1 MISLWWHDLKMAD
14 ETKVEGCAVLAKSLK
29 EQVSMVHFDLLLTA
43 VERMYFLSRMLFII
57 RNCKFY

>member
-1 MISLWWHDLKMAD
+1 MISLWSHDLKMAD

-43 VERMYFLSRMLFII
+43 AGRV
-57 RNCKFY
+57 